1 MYKINKRKSWYKNID
16 FDNKKKLGIY
26 IDKHGK
32 KHIVYNKCPHLG
44 SSLIFNEQEKTW
56 DCPCHSSRFDLDGK
70 SIKGPSNYSITYYDY
85 LN

>member
-44 SSLIFNEQEKTW
+44 SSLIFNEQEK
-56 DCPCHSSRFDLDGK
+56 HGIVRAIVLDLIWMVNLLKDQV
-70 SIKGPSNYSITYYDY
+70 IIQ
-85 LN
+85 

>member
-26 IDKHGK
+26 IDEHGK

-44 SSLIFNEQEKTW
+44 CSLIFNEQEKHGIV
-56 DCPCHSSRFDLDGK
+56 CAIVLDLIWMVNVLKDQV
-70 SIKGPSNYSITYYDY
+70 IIQ
-85 LN
+85 